1 MFLRRPVEVSV
12 EFIQH
17 ISEQLNSISSRLLQR
32 PQESEADCLYYRL
45 ESVVRVLRRLAAV
58 VSLPREDEIFNVL
71 YSSLEHLSQA
81 DLCVNFA
88 ERGPTM
94 TVGKEQVQFLL
105 EQHFKV
111 HDIARMYGVSYS
123 SIRRWMKRYKLSVRQ
138 TYSDISSED
147 FKSIINNFI
156 GQCPNSGYRI
166 VVGHLRSLGIRW
178 RIVVHGGIDGYSRK
192 IMSLKANS
200 NNKAASVLDCFLE
213 AVHEHGLPHRVRS
226 DKGGE
231 NMGVARFML
240 EHPERGPATSQEK
253 VFITRELSGCGAM
266 CGVICNYYSAFRH
279 LEELSLLD
287 PDQDLHLICLHYIM
301 LPRLNH
307 HLQMFTRTWDNHSLS
322 TEGNMSPSQL
332 WLAGH
337 VMNSQLFLHTEDH
350 RTLGIDWDAPVAVPD
365 PVQEVILPEPPL
377 ALQDIINSHLSLTID
392 PLMNYCTDHTPM
404 ESMLH
409 FMKMDTFI
417 VKQESLELSEDCDS
431 STSSVVEVTSE
442 GTDENCLDNLE
453 GDVDEDNIISPV
465 VEFTSEGMSV
475 DGPDNLEENVDEDS
489 INAPCKD
496 FFVNSTLADSD
507 DEDIRLASPVRRFS
521 GNQHYCCCTTEKIS
535 QSACRAL
542 ERSYFEWHKVPNIE
556 FIDFLWQTSS
566 IRSEH
571 WKEDQ
576 ETCFLPYDQQAFSQ
590 NKYYTA
596 GKLVTWSIMHN
607 GPGLRCLNSELF
619 QLMCGHTPE
628 LSEFNTEL
636 IPEPEVQEKLSKL
649 QKCNTEA
656 DFNEIK
662 SNLGD
667 WISEVASMVQQFK
680 AGMNSCNLF
689 WEKVATDWHEFLP
702 IFTHTSVRLSRTVFR
717 ELFYVKWSAEGS
729 NRREKEEDTMYQWE
743 CLLMSIQEGET
754 TDITFEEL
762 LTFATGADAIP
773 PLDFPHKCSIEFYDQ
788 EEGSCR
794 LPFSSTCALVLYL
807 PRGIAQED
815 ELRDLLTFALK
826 GSLGFGKV

>member
-1 MFLRRPVEVSV
+1 MDERPVEVSV

-166 VVGHLRSLGIRW
+166 VVGHLRSLGIRVARSRVLEMIRHVDPVGTVLRSLDLQLTQRRPYSVPGPLSLWHMDGNHKLVRW

-192 IMSLKANS
+192 IMYLKANS

-213 AVHEHGLPHRVRS
+213 AVHEHGLPHRN
-226 DKGGE
+226 E
-231 NMGVARFML
+231 T
-240 EHPERGPATSQEK
+240 ATSQEK

-392 PLMNYCTDHTPM
+392 PLM
-404 ESMLH
+404 
-409 FMKMDTFI
+409 
-417 VKQESLELSEDCDS
+417 
-431 STSSVVEVTSE
+431 
-442 GTDENCLDNLE
+442 
-453 GDVDEDNIISPV
+453 
-465 VEFTSEGMSV
+465 
-475 DGPDNLEENVDEDS
+475 
-489 INAPCKD
+489 
-496 FFVNSTLADSD
+496 
-507 DEDIRLASPVRRFS
+507 
-521 GNQHYCCCTTEKIS
+521 
-535 QSACRAL
+535 
-542 ERSYFEWHKVPNIE
+542 
-556 FIDFLWQTSS
+556 
-566 IRSEH
+566 
-571 WKEDQ
+571 
-576 ETCFLPYDQQAFSQ
+576 
-590 NKYYTA
+590 
-596 GKLVTWSIMHN
+596 
-607 GPGLRCLNSELF
+607 
-619 QLMCGHTPE
+619 
-628 LSEFNTEL
+628 
-636 IPEPEVQEKLSKL
+636 L

-667 WISEVASMVQQFK
+667 WISECGVPSIFSSTFQDVTSVFTQILKHYIYHRVASMVQQFK

-717 ELFYVKWSAEGS
+717 ELFYVKWTAEGS

-773 PLDFPHKCSIEFYDQ
+773 PLDFPHKCSIEFMIRKKAPADYHF
-788 EEGSCR
+788 
-794 LPFSSTCALVLYL
+794 LLLVLLCCTY
-807 PRGIAQED
+807 RG
-815 ELRDLLTFALK
+815 ELHRKT
-826 GSLGFGKV
+826 S

>member
-1 MFLRRPVEVSV
+1 
-12 EFIQH
+12 
-17 ISEQLNSISSRLLQR
+17 
-32 PQESEADCLYYRL
+32 
-45 ESVVRVLRRLAAV
+45 
-58 VSLPREDEIFNVL
+58 
-71 YSSLEHLSQA
+71 
-81 DLCVNFA
+81 
-88 ERGPTM
+88 
-94 TVGKEQVQFLL
+94 
-105 EQHFKV
+105 
-111 HDIARMYGVSYS
+111 
-123 SIRRWMKRYKLSVRQ
+123 
-138 TYSDISSED
+138 
-147 FKSIINNFI
+147 
-156 GQCPNSGYRI
+156 
-166 VVGHLRSLGIRW
+166 
-178 RIVVHGGIDGYSRK
+178 
-192 IMSLKANS
+192 
-200 NNKAASVLDCFLE
+200 
-213 AVHEHGLPHRVRS
+213 
-226 DKGGE
+226 
-231 NMGVARFML
+231 
-240 EHPERGPATSQEK
+240 
-253 VFITRELSGCGAM
+253 M

-442 GTDENCLDNLE
+442 GTDENCLDSLEGDVDEDNIISPVIEVTSEGTDENCLDSLE

-489 INAPCKD
+489 INAPAP
-496 FFVNSTLADSD
+496 NSPQVQRDHRQL
-507 DEDIRLASPVRRFS
+507 IRLLMADIQHSLGTLEGRP
-521 GNQHYCCCTTEKIS
+521 GNLFFT
-535 QSACRAL
+535 
-542 ERSYFEWHKVPNIE
+542 
-556 FIDFLWQTSS
+556 
-566 IRSEH
+566 
-571 WKEDQ
+571 
-576 ETCFLPYDQQAFSQ
+576 YDQQAFSQ
-590 NKYYTA
+590 NKHYTA

-667 WISEVASMVQQFK
+667 WISECGVPSIFSSTFQDVTSVFTQILKHYIYHRVASMVQQFK